1 MQTLPL
7 LASLSVQLECN
18 WSVNTTTAM
27 RLYAQRLAG
36 EPTSYSAL
44 TMPYEF
50 VYVESSITGA
60 IGSGLLSVSAN
71 TSYFG
76 ELLSNEFK

>member
-1 MQTLPL
+1 MQTLPFL
-7 LASLSVQLECN
+7 TPLPVQLECV

-36 EPTSYSAL
+36 MPTSYSSL
-44 TMPYEF
+44 TVPYEF

-60 IGSGLLSVSAN
+60 IGSGLLTVSAN

-76 ELLSNEFK
+76 VFLSNMFK